1 MVKIILFGEEQTI
14 DQIPENYYDFIQIIA
29 AFFSIEDIDK
39 YVLEFTHDNKKFEIL
54 SPESYNNFF
63 LETTK
68 KTTVSVYFSV
78 EETNTFKNKNN
89 KKEEDKKSEEKK
101 IEKVKEEEINTDSH
115 QKDEND
121 ENNTDS
127 HQKDENNENNNI
139 KENGNNN
146 DNDNDSNE
154 IKIPPITRE
163 MVMQSIIRQQKE
175 KIHQSRILLQK
186 KEKEEKEKRE
196 KEEKEKKEREEKEK
210 KGISDQINNLISDRL
225 DNLKKELINESQ
237 IKFSQIVSESQIN
250 LDKEFENKGISVK
263 KDKNKIIGS
272 LEKHPNISCSKC
284 GMNPIIGNRYC
295 CVYCNNINYCE
306 KCEEEIGFVHGH
318 PLYKFKL
325 RIE

>member
-1 MVKIILFGEEQTI
+1 MVKIILFGEEQVI
-14 DQIPENYYDFIQIIA
+14 EQIPENFYDFIQIIGVL
-29 AFFSIEDIDK
+29 FSVEDIEK
-39 YVLEFTHDNKKFEIL
+39 YVVEFTHDNKNFGIL
-54 SPESYNNFF
+54 NPETYDKFF

-68 KTTVSVYFSV
+68 ETTARVYFSL
-78 EETNTFKNKNN
+78 EETNTFKNK
-89 KKEEDKKSEEKK
+89 KKEEDKKSEEVK
-101 IEKVKEEEINTDSH
+101 IEKEEEEINTNSH
-115 QKDEND
+115 QNDEND
-121 ENNTDS
+121 EN
-127 HQKDENNENNNI
+127 NNNI

-146 DNDNDSNE
+146 DNDNDNDSNE
-154 IKIPPITRE
+154 LKIPPITKE

-186 KEKEEKEKRE
+186 KEKEEREKKE
-196 KEEKEKKEREEKEK
+196 KEEKEKKEREEQEK
-210 KGISDQINNLISDRL
+210 KGISDQINNLISDKL

-250 LDKEFENKGISVK
+250 LDKEFENKGISIK
-263 KDKNKIIGS
+263 KDKNKKIIGS

-284 GMNPIIGNRYC
+284 GMNPIVGNRYC

-306 KCEEEIGFVHGH
+306 KCEEENGFEHGH